1 MDARLPA
8 RNRKSEFQLVLEFIG
23 YRNLIILGLIGS
35 FYFGSGVKNFLDG
48 QPISRSFNPYYALH
62 FHDGG
67 RLAESF
73 YDAAVAWMGRKI
85 QESKDYLNNQWD
97 KFQVHFQ
104 TRIAPFLHTH
114 PLLGFLLIIGV
125 GFVITIVLFSLALF
139 IVRKTI
145 SLIPSS
151 YTSPLLPNRGE
162 REEEIWSFDPQ
173 KKPTDEQMKKTIRNL
188 EKHVHLAPA
197 LGGIVPDGADKSIRD
212 IAKKNHGVDLN
223 YRCAIYVMGPI
234 KGMKLDNS
242 YDIPLALD
250 QIKKIA
256 QIMGRA
262 ASYETLPMDMVIL
275 RTRKG
280 KTKWELEPRSSAIN
294 LGKSYPVKAI
304 EQVMTKNRKYFIWD
318 ARAKKS
324 NTGYGGAVQ
333 KVSEPEASAAQT
345 AEVGAAEKNA

>member
-1 MDARLPA
+1 MDARYPA

-23 YRNLIILGLIGS
+23 YRNLIILGLVGS

-48 QPISRSFNPYYALH
+48 KPVGRSFNPYYALH
-62 FHDGG
+62 FHDG
-67 RLAESF
+67 RQLAESL
-73 YDAAVAWMGRKI
+73 YAATLKWIGEKA
-85 QESKDYLNNQWD
+85 QQSKDYLSKQWD
-97 KFQVHFQ
+97 KFQERFQ
-104 TRIAPFLHTH
+104 TQIAPFLRAH
-114 PLLGFLLIIGV
+114 PFLGFLLIISV
-125 GFVITIVLFSLALF
+125 GFIITISLFSLTLY
-139 IVRKTI
+139 IIRKAI

-151 YTSPLLPNRGE
+151 YTSPLLPIRGE
-162 REEEIWSFDPQ
+162 REEEVWSFDPQ

-250 QIKKIA
+250 QIKKVA

-262 ASYETLPMDMVIL
+262 ASYETLPLDMVIL

-324 NTGYGGAVQ
+324 NTGYGGTAP
-333 KVSEPEASAAQT
+333 KAGEAEASVEQT
-345 AEVGAAEKNA
+345 AEAGVIE